1 MDATIRD
8 AFFGGL
14 AEQLGRAPSLFD
26 TVGTSVIGREGR
38 AGTGTATCYW
48 VGRHAVVWCD
58 PALEERLGRL
68 ASALVRSADEV
79 GAVMTDLG
87 LDPLGEAFMHGL
99 GTLREPVGPPPPPY
113 VGRAL
118 TNADVELVR
127 AFTGRCEPSDVD
139 DVLLGDLDDFDEAG
153 IRVAIDPAEGSDHIV
168 AYASA
173 MDWGWNPAF
182 ADIAVLVHGDHR
194 RRGLARWVVHASTA
208 ALLEEGRLP
217 LYRHDL
223 DNLGSAAVARSVGFE
238 PLVRLAGYRLPA

>member
-1 MDATIRD
+1 M
-8 AFFGGL
+8 
-14 AEQLGRAPSLFD
+14 FD
-26 TVGTSVIGREGR
+26 EVGTSVIGREGR

-48 VGRHAVVWCD
+48 ARHHAVVWCD
-58 PALEERLGRL
+58 PVLEEGL
-68 ASALVRSADEV
+68 ATLTSNSVRSADEV

-87 LDPLGEAFMHGL
+87 LASLGEALMHGL
-99 GTLREPVGPPPPPY
+99 DTLREPVGPPPAPY

-139 DVLLGDLDDFDEAG
+139 DVLLDDLDDFDEAG
-153 IRVAIDPAEGSDHIV
+153 IRVAIDPTEGSDHIV

-182 ADIAVLVHGDHR
+182 ADIGVLVHGDHR

-238 PLVRLAGYRLPA
+238 PLVRLAGYRLPG